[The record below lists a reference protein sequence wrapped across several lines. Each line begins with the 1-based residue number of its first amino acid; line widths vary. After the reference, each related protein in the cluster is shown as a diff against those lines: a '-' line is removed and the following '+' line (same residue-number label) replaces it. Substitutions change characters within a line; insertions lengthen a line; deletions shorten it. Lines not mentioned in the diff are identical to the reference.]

1 MRRNDIKCKYVLSP
15 LRNSARKGLNEHSS
29 GIEWYQSISMT
40 TNSCMQ
46 GVMQYTSAA
55 ENASLFCKFHHE
67 VYTRFKCFPITDKK
81 PFTQQHHAFAVQYDA
96 FNVNTGVVIWLES
109 LQSTY
114 CYNSYLYN
122 LTHRYFRC
130 TSDYSMREWRRIWR
144 LLVEGEVSDYWQS
157 R

>member
-81 PFTQQHHAFAVQYDA
+81 PFSQQHHAFAVQYDA
-96 FNVNTGVVIWLES
+96 FNVNTGVVIWHEK
-109 LQSTY
+109 LQI
-114 CYNSYLYN
+114 
-122 LTHRYFRC
+122 LTALILIFITRHIVI
-130 TSDYSMREWRRIWR
+130 SDALQTTPCVSDGVYDEDWWR
-144 LLVEGEVSDYWQS
+144 L